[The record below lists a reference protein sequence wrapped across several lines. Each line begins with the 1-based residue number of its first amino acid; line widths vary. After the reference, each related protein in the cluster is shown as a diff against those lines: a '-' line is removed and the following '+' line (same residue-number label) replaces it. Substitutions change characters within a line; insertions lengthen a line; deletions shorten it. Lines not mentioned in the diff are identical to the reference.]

1 MDKRMD
7 KGMDVRLSDI
17 TTGEDHLHN
26 TFASNITFHIIMFT
40 RLYTNKQMEQLI
52 WRGL

>member
-7 KGMDVRLSDI
+7 KGMDVIVRLSDI

-26 TFASNITFHIIMFT
+26 TYSLWQAGNNLHGDMHAVID
-40 RLYTNKQMEQLI
+40 LYK
-52 WRGL
+52 